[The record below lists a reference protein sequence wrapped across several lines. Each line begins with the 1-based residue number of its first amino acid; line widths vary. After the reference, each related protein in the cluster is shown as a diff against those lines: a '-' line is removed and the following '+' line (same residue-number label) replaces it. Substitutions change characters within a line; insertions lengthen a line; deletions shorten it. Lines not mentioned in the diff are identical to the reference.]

1 MNYNNFCSEIEQ
13 SFAATISD
21 RAIEE
26 VLEALKR
33 YRCGLGISDNNS
45 TTGLLN
51 EDGQTPDIVRSRS
64 NHV

>member
-1 MNYNNFCSEIEQ
+1 M
-13 SFAATISD
+13 ISD

-33 YRCGLGISDNNS
+33 YRCGLGINENTS